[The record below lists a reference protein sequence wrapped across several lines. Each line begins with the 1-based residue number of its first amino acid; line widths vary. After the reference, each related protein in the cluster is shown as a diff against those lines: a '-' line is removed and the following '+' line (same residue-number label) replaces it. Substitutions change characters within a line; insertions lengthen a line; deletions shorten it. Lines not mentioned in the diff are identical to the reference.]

1 MFTIYSADRAGV
13 PSNCLYPHKANIKDD
28 SDLKAAV
35 LNDYVCAE
43 YKNNYRSNSNFIG
56 SDCLP
61 VDCDNDHS
69 ENPEDWV
76 TPEDVADAF
85 PGVTFAVHYSRNH
98 NKAKNG
104 KPARPKFHVLFPID
118 YVSDPAVYSEMKKQ
132 VNSLFPYF
140 DTQALDAARFFYG
153 TPNPKVE
160 IYPGFMNL
168 TEHLASV
175 THGTELCDGF
185 DENMSQ
191 GQYGDVTIPEGNRN
205 ATLSHFA
212 GRVLKKYGDC
222 DKARQAFLDEAAKCS
237 PPLDDA
243 ELSTIWHSAQKFYGK
258 VKKQVG
264 YIAPEQ
270 YNADFNLCPEDFS
283 DIGQA
288 KVLAREYNGEL
299 VYTDSTDY
307 MRYDG
312 THWAESKQLAVGACE
327 DFLDRQLDEAENA
340 VAKAKQALEKAGVD
354 KETISAGGKALA
366 KAIDE
371 KSQNAYFEYCNA
383 VSYKAFVMKRR
394 DMKYIVSALQAAKP
408 MLLRNISEFDT
419 GEFLLNT
426 PTATY
431 DLRLG
436 INGASEHSAENLITK
451 ITSVSPSNDNTDLWL
466 SAVDNFF
473 CGDAEL
479 IEYVQQTVGLAAIGK
494 VYQEALIIAYGE
506 GSNGKSTFWNAIAR
520 VLGSYSGTISADALT
535 VGCKRNVKPEMA
547 ELKGKRLV
555 IAAELEEGVRL
566 NTSIVKQLCST
577 DEVSAEKKYKDPFKF
592 IPTHSL
598 VLYTNHLPRVGA
610 NDDGTW
616 RRLIVIPFNAKIKG
630 NSDVKNYAD
639 YLVENA
645 GGAILTWII
654 EGAQKV
660 IAANFKL
667 SVPKVVEDAINQY
680 RDNNDWLSIFIE
692 DCCEVDKT
700 YTQKSGELYQEY
712 RAYCTRNG
720 EFARSTTEFY
730 TALEIAG
737 FSRKKTKVGNVIMGL
752 QLKSEFDD

>member
-13 PSNCLYPHKANIKDD
+13 PSNCLYTHKNIIKDD

-69 ENPEDWV
+69 DNPKDWV

-118 YVSDPAVYSEMKKQ
+118 YVSDPTVYSEMKKQ

-168 TEHLASV
+168 TEHLA
-175 THGTELCDGF
+175 TIPHTTEHSDDF

-327 DFLDRQLDEAENA
+327 DFLDRQLDEAETA
-340 VAKAKQALEKAGVD
+340 VAKAKKALEKAGVD
-354 KETISAGGKALA
+354 KETISTGGKALA

-371 KSQNAYFEYCNA
+371 KSSVAYFEYCTA
-383 VSYKAFVMKRR
+383 VAYNAFVMKRR

-408 MLLRNISEFDT
+408 MLLRDIKDFDSQ
-419 GEFLLNT
+419 EFLLNT
-426 PTATY
+426 PAATY
-431 DLRLG
+431 DLQTG
-436 INGASEHSAENLITK
+436 TSSEHSADDLITK
-451 ITSVSPSNDNTDLWL
+451 VTAVSPGDVGMDIWL
-466 SAVDNFF
+466 EAVNSFF
-473 CGDAEL
+473 CGDDEL
-479 IEYVQQTVGLAAIGK
+479 IEYVQQIVGLAAIGK
-494 VYQEALIIAYGE
+494 VYMEALIISYGE
-506 GSNGKSTFWNAIAR
+506 GRNGKSTFWNTIAR
-520 VLGSYSGTISADALT
+520 VLGSYSGSISADALT

-555 IAAELEEGVRL
+555 IAAELEEGMRL
-566 NTSIVKQLCST
+566 NTSVVKQLCST
-577 DEVSAEKKYKDPFKF
+577 DEVSAEKKYRDPFRYT
-592 IPTHSL
+592 PTHTL

-610 NDDGTW
+610 NDEGTW
-616 RRLIVIPFNAKIKG
+616 RRLIVIPFNAKIEG
-630 NSDVKNYAD
+630 NSDIKNYAD
-639 YLVENA
+639 YLAEKA
-645 GGAILTWII
+645 GGAVLSWII
-654 EGAQKV
+654 DGARKV
-660 IAANFKL
+660 IECNFKL
-667 SVPKVVEDAINQY
+667 KIPQCVSEAISHY
-680 RDNNDWLSIFIE
+680 RENNDWLSMFIE
-692 DCCEVDKT
+692 DCCEIDPS

-712 RAYCTRNG
+712 RAYCARTG
-720 EFARSTTEFY
+720 EYTRSTTDFY
-730 TALEIAG
+730 TGLDTAG
-737 FSRKKTKVGNVIMGL
+737 FEKRKSKTGVMVYGIR
-752 QLKSEFDD
+752 LKSDFIAD

>member
-13 PSNCLYPHKANIKDD
+13 PSNCLYTHKNIIKDD

-69 ENPEDWV
+69 DNPKDWV

-118 YVSDPAVYSEMKKQ
+118 YVSDPTVYSEMKKQ

-168 TEHLASV
+168 TEHLA
-175 THGTELCDGF
+175 TIPHTTEHSDDF

-327 DFLDRQLDEAENA
+327 DFLDRQLDEAETA
-340 VAKAKQALEKAGVD
+340 VAKAKKALEKAGVD
-354 KETISAGGKALA
+354 KETISTGGKALA

-371 KSQNAYFEYCNA
+371 KSSVAYFEYCTA
-383 VSYKAFVMKRR
+383 VAYKAFVMKRR

-408 MLLRNISEFDT
+408 MLLRDIKDFDSQ
-419 GEFLLNT
+419 EFLLNT
-426 PTATY
+426 PAATY
-431 DLRLG
+431 DLQTG
-436 INGASEHSAENLITK
+436 TSSEHSADDLITK
-451 ITSVSPSNDNTDLWL
+451 VTAVSPGDVGMDIWL
-466 SAVDNFF
+466 EAVNSFF
-473 CGDAEL
+473 CGDDEL
-479 IEYVQQTVGLAAIGK
+479 IEYVQQIVGLAAIGK
-494 VYQEALIIAYGE
+494 VYMEALIISYGE
-506 GSNGKSTFWNAIAR
+506 GRNGKSTFWNTIAR
-520 VLGSYSGTISADALT
+520 VLGSYSGSISADALT

-555 IAAELEEGVRL
+555 IAAELEEGMRL
-566 NTSIVKQLCST
+566 NTSVVKQLCST
-577 DEVSAEKKYKDPFKF
+577 DEVSAEKKYRDPFRYT
-592 IPTHSL
+592 PTHTL

-610 NDDGTW
+610 NDEGTW
-616 RRLIVIPFNAKIKG
+616 RRLIVIPFNAKNEG
-630 NSDVKNYAD
+630 NSDIKNYAD
-639 YLVENA
+639 YLAEKA
-645 GGAILTWII
+645 GGAVLSWII
-654 EGAQKV
+654 DGARKV
-660 IAANFKL
+660 IECNFKL
-667 SVPKVVEDAINQY
+667 KIPQCVSEAISHY
-680 RDNNDWLSIFIE
+680 RENNDWLSMFIE
-692 DCCEVDKT
+692 DCCEIDPS

-712 RAYCTRNG
+712 RAYCARTG
-720 EFARSTTEFY
+720 EYTRSTTDFY
-730 TALEIAG
+730 TGLDTAG
-737 FSRKKTKVGNVIMGL
+737 FEKRKSKTGVMVYGIR
-752 QLKSEFDD
+752 LKSDFIAD